1 MNSNQKAFF
10 ELLKAGLWG
19 DGNPEI
25 RIDGITD
32 WQEVYQLA
40 QEQSVQGIVLQGIEA
55 VQGAWLKVHGSPL
68 VPRILL
74 LQWIGEVR
82 VIEQQN
88 RDMNEFVA
96 KLIAQLRANDIYA
109 ILVKGQGVAQCYE
122 RPLWRSSGDVDLLLS
137 GENYEKAKKVLMP
150 LATDAEQEFTHFK
163 HLGMTIDGFA
173 VELHGTLHTRLS
185 ARVDNV
191 VDEVQ
196 RDVFCGGNVRSVE
209 FKSSSDSRIQVF
221 LPAPNEDVI
230 FVFTHILHHF
240 FFEGIGLRQI
250 CDWCRLLWTYKDSL
264 NHKLLETR
272 LRKAGLMTEWKAFG
286 ALAIEY
292 LGYPKDSMPFLNS
305 SNIQEFK
312 KFRRK
317 ADKICKFVL
326 EVGNFGH
333 KQRRDYSG
341 MSYITRKFIS
351 FWGRLGDMFRHFKVF
366 PWDSIRF
373 MGGILRSGLHAAMRG
388 E

>member
-19 DGNPEI
+19 DGNPDI
-25 RIDGITD
+25 RIDGTTD

-209 FKSSSDSRIQVF
+209 FKSSSGSRIQVF

-240 FFEGIGLRQI
+240 FLEGIGLRQI
-250 CDWCRLLWTYKDSL
+250 CDWCRLLYTYRDSL

-292 LGYPKDSMPFLNS
+292 LGYPKDTMPFLNS
-305 SNIQEFK
+305 SNAQEFK
-312 KFRRK
+312 KFKRK
-317 ADKICKFVL
+317 ADNICKFVL
-326 EVGNFGH
+326 EVGNFGY

-341 MSYITRKFIS
+341 MSYLRRKFVS
-351 FWGRLGDMFRHFKVF
+351 VWGRWSDMLRHFRIF
-366 PWDSIRF
+366 PLDSIRF
-373 MGGILRSGLHAAMRG
+373 MGGILRSGLHAVVRR

>member
-1 MNSNQKAFF
+1 MNNNHKAFF

-19 DGNPEI
+19 DGNPDI
-25 RIDGITD
+25 RIDGTTD
-32 WQEVYQLA
+32 WQVVYQLA

-185 ARVDNV
+185 ACVDNV

-196 RDVFCGGNVRSVE
+196 RDVFGGGNVRTVE

-221 LPAPNEDVI
+221 LPAPNEDVL

-240 FFEGIGLRQI
+240 FLEGIGLRQI
-250 CDWCRLLWTYKDSL
+250 CDWCRLLYTYRDSL

-272 LRKAGLMTEWKAFG
+272 LRKAGLMTEWKAF
-286 ALAIEY
+286 AAFAVEY
-292 LGYPKDSMPFLNS
+292 LGMPGDAMPLYSANRS
-305 SNIQEFK
+305 WRK
-312 KFRRK
+312 KAAHIK
-317 ADKICKFVL
+317 AFVL

-341 MSYITRKFIS
+341 MSYIIRKFVS
-351 FWGRLGDMFRHFKVF
+351 FWGRLGDMFRHFRIF
-366 PWDSIRF
+366 PRDSIRF